1 VVLELNL
8 QTIPEEE
15 VVVLVVPVVLHHQ
28 LLVELVELVFKFHQH
43 LEILVL
49 LQVIHQIHNLL

>member
-15 VVVLVVPVVLHHQ
+15 VVVLVVLVVLEHR
-28 LLVELVELVFKFHQH
+28 LLVDLVELEFRFLQH
-43 LEILVL
+43 SKIQQS